1 MQSGR
6 RIQEGAPVIENA
18 VIAAGLG
25 QPPGNFTA
33 DEIVAWAISRMGT
46 SVGTDAG
53 VARTGEVGVTD
64 QRYPVGD
71 IRRYGAVSGATCTT
85 AITNAIAAAGL
96 AIGSGV
102 VRVPK
107 GTWLVGAEITVASS
121 VRFQCDAGAV
131 LKFTASPTLT
141 GGTTLGMFEVTAA
154 DVEFVGGTFDATGT
168 AGASLNN
175 RFLWWRAGVSNQRGK
190 VRQCRFT
197 SLPGGGTNYNGA
209 VGFGTGADEPEA
221 TDCTFNDCPG
231 AVFAQGAR
239 ARILN
244 CYASAPKDVSFVL
257 NSTNAEGGS
266 IIGCK
271 VYANNITCSI
281 HIGVEQGV
289 SNFVLEDNLV
299 LGVKD
304 GIGIGCVSVGG
315 DVNVGTGGVIVGN
328 VVDGKSYTA
337 TNPSALLQVGVNY
350 TGVTVANNRLVNVPG
365 GNANNIA
372 VRISA
377 RGNYLLGNEIRYGAA
392 AAGLAA
398 VLVDPAGGD
407 LEMVENVVDAG
418 GRSYGVRFNTGSN
431 SSVPVWSR
439 RNKFYNAAEGINITQ
454 PTLCPLYEEG
464 DWFDATV
471 TNAINGVDWQTA
483 WNTYKG
489 WKWPHRIAD
498 HRVYFS
504 GVVPSAGT
512 FTVGDEVHNAAPSEL
527 GSAASKYVI
536 EAWVCT
542 VAGSPGTWLQRR
554 TLTGN

>member
-281 HIGVEQGV
+281 HIGV
-289 SNFVLEDNLV
+289 
-299 LGVKD
+299 
-304 GIGIGCVSVGG
+304 
-315 DVNVGTGGVIVGN
+315 
-328 VVDGKSYTA
+328 DGKSYTA